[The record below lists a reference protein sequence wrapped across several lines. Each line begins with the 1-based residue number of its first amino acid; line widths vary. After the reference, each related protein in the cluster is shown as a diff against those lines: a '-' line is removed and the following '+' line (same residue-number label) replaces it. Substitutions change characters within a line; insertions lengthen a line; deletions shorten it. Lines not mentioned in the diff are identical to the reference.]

1 MFYENFPFPLWRA
14 IARVGDAIAAEVE
27 YGWFSRIA
35 RMEELVRM
43 LRSKPDVSKS
53 MMAFLLFHI

>member
-1 MFYENFPFPLWRA
+1 
-14 IARVGDAIAAEVE
+14 VGDAIAAEVE